1 MLLLNLINI
10 IFKEG
15 KVPDMLKEGLLTPVF
30 KNKGE
35 KNMATNYRGIT
46 VLPVLNK
53 VIETIVKLRINPA
66 VLITQNVTQRG
77 FTAGSGPAN
86 AALPVEEIYREAK
99 DNNQE
104 YELVLLD
111 AKSAFD
117 VVIHSHLM
125 KRLYHAGI
133 DDKHWTIIQ
142 TKKSVA
148 INIKPKPTKKETL
161 LEEYTLN
168 EAIMPRVDSAMHLG
182 IIRTNSM
189 KQNIIANI
197 EENLKKSRR
206 SAYALLGS
214 GFHGENGLDM
224 ETIIHLFKI
233 YILPVLLYGMDL
245 LTPQSLDLEKL
256 EKFQKKMLKQLM
268 SLPTN
273 TPDPAIN
280 ILTGIL
286 PVEAQIH
293 LKVMTL
299 FINVCTQPNESLEK
313 QLARRQLCIKS
324 MNSNSWFIQVKTI
337 MLKYDLGNASEWLD
351 IQMKKDE
358 LLNKAKKGKIHPI
371 LRIKHQ
377 SPRDS
382 KRVPTKIKLL
392 TGTYILQPLRYKI
405 YKEGTE
411 DHCIACECKE
421 ETLEHLLIE
430 CEAWNYLRDPI
441 LQTIKNL
448 LTTNGNVRVEDLTCE
463 MTIQVLM
470 DITKIQK
477 IYRITSDL
485 ISQIEFQS
493 RRLVFLIHN
502 ARYQLVMKD
511 QAKKKAA

>member
-1 MLLLNLINI
+1 MSRAYKWVQSKKKIMHTLPISGDCYWLLLNLINI

-15 KVPDMLKEGLLTPVF
+15 KVPDMLKEGLLIPVF

-35 KNMATNYRGIT
+35 KNIATNYRGIT

-53 VIETIVKLRINPA
+53 VIETIVKVRINAA
-66 VLITQNVTQRG
+66 VLVTQNVTQRG

-99 DNNQE
+99 DNNQ
-104 YELVLLD
+104 D
-111 AKSAFD
+111 
-117 VVIHSHLM
+117 
-125 KRLYHAGI
+125 
-133 DDKHWTIIQ
+133 
-142 TKKSVA
+142 
-148 INIKPKPTKKETL
+148 
-161 LEEYTLN
+161 
-168 EAIMPRVDSAMHLG
+168 
-182 IIRTNSM
+182 
-189 KQNIIANI
+189 
-197 EENLKKSRR
+197 
-206 SAYALLGS
+206 

-224 ETIIHLFKI
+224 ETIIHLYKI
-233 YILPVLLYGMDL
+233 CILPVLLYIIDL
-245 LTPQSLDLEKL
+245 LTARSLNLDKL
-256 EKFQKKMLKQLM
+256 EKFRKKMLKQLM

-273 TPDPAIN
+273 TPVPAIK

-299 FINVCTQPNESLEK
+299 FINVYTQPNESLEK
-313 QLARRQLCIKS
+313 QPARKQLCTKS
-324 MNSNSWFIQVKTI
+324 MNSNSWFIEVKTI
-337 MLKYDLGNASEWLD
+337 MLKYDLGNVIEWLD
-351 IQMKKDE
+351 IQLKKEE
-358 LLNKAKKGKIHPI
+358 LLSKTRKGINAYWIERITSLAKLYTGRRYLNSDIFMPGKTHPI

-411 DHCIACECKE
+411 DHCIACDCKE
-421 ETLEHLLIE
+421 ETLEHLLIQ
-430 CEAWNYLRDPI
+430 CKAWNYMRDPI

-448 LTTNGNVRVEDLTCE
+448 LTANGDVREEDLTCE

-477 IYRITSDL
+477 INRITSDL
-485 ISQIEFQS
+485 MSKI
-493 RRLVFLIHN
+493 
-502 ARYQLVMKD
+502 
-511 QAKKKAA
+511 

>member
-1 MLLLNLINI
+1 
-10 IFKEG
+10 
-15 KVPDMLKEGLLTPVF
+15 
-30 KNKGE
+30 
-35 KNMATNYRGIT
+35 
-46 VLPVLNK
+46 
-53 VIETIVKLRINPA
+53 
-66 VLITQNVTQRG
+66 
-77 FTAGSGPAN
+77 
-86 AALPVEEIYREAK
+86 
-99 DNNQE
+99 
-104 YELVLLD
+104 
-111 AKSAFD
+111 
-117 VVIHSHLM
+117 
-125 KRLYHAGI
+125 
-133 DDKHWTIIQ
+133 
-142 TKKSVA
+142 
-148 INIKPKPTKKETL
+148 
-161 LEEYTLN
+161 
-168 EAIMPRVDSAMHLG
+168 
-182 IIRTNSM
+182 M

-197 EENLKKSRR
+197 EENIKKSRR

-358 LLNKAKKGKIHPI
+358 LLNKAKKGINAYWIERTTSLAKLYTGLRYLNSDIFMPGKIHPI

-377 SPRDS
+377 SPL
-382 KRVPTKIKLL
+382 KRQQES
-392 TGTYILQPLRYKI
+392 TYQDQTINWNLYSTTSKI
-405 YKEGTE
+405 YKEGTK
-411 DHCIACECKE
+411 DHCIACDCKE
-421 ETLEHLLIE
+421 ETLEHFLIE
-430 CEAWNYLRDPI
+430 CEAWNSPARS
-441 LQTIKNL
+441 N
-448 LTTNGNVRVEDLTCE
+448 TTNN
-463 MTIQVLM
+463 
-470 DITKIQK
+470 
-477 IYRITSDL
+477 
-485 ISQIEFQS
+485 
-493 RRLVFLIHN
+493 
-502 ARYQLVMKD
+502 
-511 QAKKKAA
+511 